1 MPESLLEKVAKTNER
16 NSVIVD
22 EYIKNKDVYGKT
34 IIFALME
41 SIVWL
46 WMMSLNVGN

>member
-34 IIFALME
+34 IIFALNGIHCVALDDE
-41 SIVWL
+41 FKR
-46 WMMSLNVGN
+46 